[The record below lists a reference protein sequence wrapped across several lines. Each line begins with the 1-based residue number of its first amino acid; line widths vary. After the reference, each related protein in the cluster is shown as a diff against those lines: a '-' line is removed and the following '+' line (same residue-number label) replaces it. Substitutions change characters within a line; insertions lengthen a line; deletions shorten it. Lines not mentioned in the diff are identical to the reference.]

1 MLLSPKKKTIADLLM
16 EILSEQGKGRTMSPR
31 ELANFTMDKLKLH
44 GYVIQDKGELNILLS
59 EINKL
64 EEVIHNINERSYY
77 LNIKQK

>member
-1 MLLSPKKKTIADLLM
+1 MLLSPKKKTIADLLT
-16 EILSEQGKGRTMSPR
+16 EILSERVKGCTTPPR

-64 EEVIHNINERSYY
+64 EEVIHNMNERDHDS
-77 LNIKQK
+77 